1 MEEISSATF
10 VFSRQTKSL
19 ILMKA
24 LTFLLAASLFTIC
37 KATPLKQ
44 QEQVISP
51 GVVLYNQLKID
62 AAFPA
67 LEKEAKSGNTTSQ
80 YYLGEAIRKRNGYMT
95 PEALHWYESAAE
107 NNNVYAIIQ
116 LGRFK
121 SEPCQEIRDCSPSKK
136 TQAEWFELANELV
149 LPKAQKGDPE
159 SLYLMY
165 EITLNRE
172 WLEKSANAGYPTAQ
186 YWMAVSERQGEGF
199 FLIPGKRE
207 ASIKKWLLLSSEGG
221 HPKAMMDYLQILF
234 EEGDVVGMRH
244 WLETAAAT
252 GDQAAISNYGAYIAH
267 TPDKIGYPLDL
278 VKGYALFTLLKELE
292 DSGGIGRYVERKSEE
307 IREKMT
313 SEQTEKSLEVA
324 KDWKATHPPLSFFPD
339 KLGN

>member
-1 MEEISSATF
+1 
-10 VFSRQTKSL
+10 
-19 ILMKA
+19 
-24 LTFLLAASLFTIC
+24 
-37 KATPLKQ
+37 
-44 QEQVISP
+44 
-51 GVVLYNQLKID
+51 
-62 AAFPA
+62 
-67 LEKEAKSGNTTSQ
+67 
-80 YYLGEAIRKRNGYMT
+80 
-95 PEALHWYESAAE
+95 
-107 NNNVYAIIQ
+107 
-116 LGRFK
+116 
-121 SEPCQEIRDCSPSKK
+121 
-136 TQAEWFELANELV
+136 FELANELV

-221 HPKAMMDYLQILF
+221 HPKAMMDYLQVLF

-244 WLETAAAT
+244 WIETAAAT

-292 DSGGIGRYVERKSEE
+292 DSGGIGRYVERK
-307 IREKMT
+307 
-313 SEQTEKSLEVA
+313 
-324 KDWKATHPPLSFFPD
+324 
-339 KLGN
+339 

>member
-1 MEEISSATF
+1 MKLNKRPL
-10 VFSRQTKSL
+10 VL
-19 ILMKA
+19 ILSF
-24 LTFLLAASLFTIC
+24 FLITTSTLASTNPSSN
-37 KATPLKQ
+37 T
-44 QEQVISP
+44 EQKEPFGII
-51 GVVLYNQLKID
+51 LYNQLKID
-62 AAFPA
+62 RAI
-67 LEKEAKSGNTTSQ
+67 LELEREATDGNTESQ
-80 YYLGEAIRKRNGYMT
+80 YYLGEALRKKNRYMT
-95 PEALHWYESAAE
+95 PEAQHWYESAAE
-107 NNNVYAIIQ
+107 KNNIYAIIQ
-116 LGRFK
+116 LARAKNDLCAKIGNC
-121 SEPCQEIRDCSPSKK
+121 PPSKK
-136 TQAEWFELANELV
+136 TPAEWFELANKLV
-149 LPKAQKGDPE
+149 LPKAQNGDPE

-207 ASIKKWLLLSSEGG
+207 ASVKKWLLLSSEGG
-221 HPKAMMDYLQILF
+221 YPKAMMDYLQILF
-234 EEGDVVGMRH
+234 EEGDVVGLRH

-313 SEQTEKSLEVA
+313 SEQIEKSLEVA

-339 KLGN
+339 KLGR